1 MQSGAFFDMQVTL
14 KFKDSTKHKNIL
26 LAHAYNPQIHNNTP
40 LPPEIMYR
48 FYNKEKPE
56 VNCLILWIM
65 FPSYLFLISFIIHS
79 FYQNRSSWI
88 IGVGLSLSCENH

>member
-1 MQSGAFFDMQVTL
+1 MFCDNIFKLFKGNHDISKLRELQSGAFFDIQVTL

-56 VNCLILWIM
+56 VNCLIL
-65 FPSYLFLISFIIHS
+65 
-79 FYQNRSSWI
+79 
-88 IGVGLSLSCENH
+88 